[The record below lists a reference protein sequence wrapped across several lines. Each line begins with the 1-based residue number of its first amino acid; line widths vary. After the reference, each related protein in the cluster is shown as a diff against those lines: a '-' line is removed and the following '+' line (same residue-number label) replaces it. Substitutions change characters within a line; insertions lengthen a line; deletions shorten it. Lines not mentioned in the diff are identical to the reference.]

1 MAVKRLPLEPAY
13 QIAEPVR
20 AGIRIGRVDPVNI
33 AGEHSRTDE
42 EAAFAGLRTG
52 AFVLYYMQNL
62 KEALGPTKRARPGP
76 DGPVVIR

>member
-1 MAVKRLPLEPAY
+1 
-13 QIAEPVR
+13 
-20 AGIRIGRVDPVNI
+20 VNI